1 MIMFEDTIY
10 RFRYDER
17 YKMSYE
23 TGKRIGHAISNVELI
38 VRALKHNFLTEQ
50 EIYRYFCEDELDFE
64 KKLDEIKLFIHTFP
78 ELNEKSLAKRILL
91 ETEFSYF

>member
-1 MIMFEDTIY
+1 MQSVTF
-10 RFRYDER
+10 
-17 YKMSYE
+17 
-23 TGKRIGHAISNVELI
+23 ELI

-78 ELNEKSLAKRILL
+78 ELTNEKSLAKLAILL